1 MATDRGRP
9 RDQPRDDNVVPLRR
23 DRSAISDA
31 RRYTPRGRTL
41 KEAGDAGDTERP
53 RLRVVA
59 DEETTAPP
67 RPRRRADAGR
77 EADEATD
84 ARRSSGARRAAE
96 ADDAA
101 RSARVRGSRDERD
114 EERAARPGRTADRGE
129 RAARS
134 GRTTDRETGEART
147 TDRAGNRTAR
157 PPRTTDGRPTAVP
170 RRAGDAPKSRG
181 TRKAVEPRRDGVR
194 PRPPAEPR
202 RLGKLVRFFTTDSTR
217 PARRKRLA
225 DPRRRLRVSVAMILL
240 LFAVLGG
247 RLIQLQITDA
257 AAYAAEGLSDR
268 LTRLI
273 LPAARGGILDRDG
286 NVLVHSVEARFVYAD
301 PTLIDDPGAVAEAL
315 SPLLGVSR
323 TDLSAKLQ
331 RTKHEDG
338 KPNQYVIL
346 QRGLDVDTG
355 DRIMGLNLKGIVVS
369 RDTRREVPGSDLA
382 ANMVGFTGQNGRG
395 QFGLEL
401 AYDKVLYGEDGKREF
416 ETSRTG
422 QVIPSGFSRT
432 TPARPGTDLRLTVD
446 RDLQFETQRLLTQ
459 GAAKTGAAFACA
471 VVMDA
476 RTGEVLSMASTPT
489 YNAANPQGPP
499 PPDSCTQQVVDPG
512 SVHKAI
518 TIGAALQEGSVKAK
532 DLVGV
537 TPEIRKGTLQVRDT
551 HPYTGQLTLPGIL
564 AWSSNVGSVHIA
576 EKLGPQKL
584 YEYQKKFGLGASSGV
599 GLPNEAPGIVADP
612 ADWTSES
619 EGSIPIGMG
628 VSTTPLQM
636 AGAYATIANDGLYV
650 QPHLLKATVGADGK
664 VKPAAK
670 PAQHRVLDPVH
681 AQELRTAMEAVTT
694 ADGGTGHSAAI
705 PGFRVAGKTGT
716 GAYNGNYR
724 QYEVQSFI
732 GMAPAEAP
740 RYVVAVFTY
749 TPGKEGSSICGSVF
763 KDVMSFTLRKYGVPP
778 SGTNPPEFQLHG

>member
-23 DRSAISDA
+23 DRSPISDA

-41 KEAGDAGDTERP
+41 KEAGDAENTERP

-59 DEETTAPP
+59 DEEATAPP

-101 RSARVRGSRDERD
+101 RSAREPGRGRGLGREGERD
-114 EERAARPGRTADRGE
+114 GE
-129 RAARS
+129 RAAR
-134 GRTTDRETGEART
+134 RTGEART
-147 TDRAGNRTAR
+147 TDRPARPSRTADA
-157 PPRTTDGRPTAVP
+157 RTTAAP

-217 PARRKRLA
+217 PTRRKRLA

-273 LPAARGGILDRDG
+273 VPAPRGGIFDRDG
-286 NVLVHSVEARFVYAD
+286 KVLVHSVEARFVYAD
-301 PTLIDDPGAVAEAL
+301 PTLIADPGAVADAL

-331 RTKHEDG
+331 PTKHEDG

-355 DRIMGLNLKGIVVS
+355 DRIFGLNLKGIVVS
-369 RDTRREVPGSDLA
+369 RDTRRELPGSDLA
-382 ANMVGFTGQNGRG
+382 ANMVGFTGQDGRG

-401 AYDKVLYGEDGKREF
+401 AYDKVLYGQDGKREF
-416 ETSRTG
+416 ETSRSG

-432 TPARPGTDLRLTVD
+432 IPARPGTDLRLTVD
-446 RDLQFETQRLLTQ
+446 QDLQYEAQRLLTQ

-471 VVMDA
+471 VVMDS
-476 RTGEVLSMASTPT
+476 RTGEVLAMASTPT

-518 TIGAALQEGSVKAK
+518 TIGAALQEGAVKAN

-612 ADWTSES
+612 VDWTSES

-681 AQELRTAMEAVTT
+681 AQELRTALEAVTT